1 MLARNWHCGKS
12 LLYLRK
18 PMFTGIIES
27 VGKVESLQSVGG
39 DVRLRIQ
46 TDLNMS
52 DVHLGDSIATNG
64 ICLTVID
71 WGENWYA
78 ADVSRESLNRTTLGQ
93 WKVGL
98 RVNVEKAMLPTTRF
112 GGHIVSG
119 HVDVVGEI
127 TVVKSDARSLYFEV
141 TAPAEIARYL
151 AEKGSITVDGI
162 SLTIN
167 HLRGN
172 VLSLN
177 LIPHTAERTNIGT
190 WQVGTQVNLEV
201 DILAR
206 YIERLLLGD
215 KAAETK
221 PQSKLSMDFLAENGF
236 LK

>member
-1 MLARNWHCGKS
+1 
-12 LLYLRK
+12 
-18 PMFTGIIES
+18 MFTGIIES
-27 VGKVESLQSVGG
+27 LGKVESLQSVGG
-39 DVRLRIQ
+39 DVRLRIG
-46 TDLNMS
+46 TSLDMS

-64 ICLTVID
+64 ICLTVIE

-78 ADVSRESLNRTTLGQ
+78 ADVSRESLNRTTLGT
-93 WKVGL
+93 WKVGQ

-119 HVDVVGEI
+119 HVDAVGDI
-127 TVVKSDARSLYFEV
+127 TVVREDARSIYYEV
-141 TAPAEIARYL
+141 TAPAEIAKYL
-151 AEKGSITVDGI
+151 AEKGSVTVDGI

-172 VLSLN
+172 VISLN

-190 WQVGTQVNLEV
+190 WKTGAKVNLEV
-201 DILAR
+201 DVLAR
-206 YIERLLLGD
+206 YIERLMLGD

-221 PQSKLSMDFLAENGF
+221 EQSKLSMAFLAENGF

>member
-1 MLARNWHCGKS
+1 VVSAEK
-12 LLYLRK
+12 K
-18 PMFTGIIES
+18 EIKMFTGIIES
-27 VGKVESLQSVGG
+27 LGKVESLQSVDG

-46 TDLNMS
+46 TDLDMS

-78 ADVSRESLNRTTLGQ
+78 ADVSRESLDRTTLAN
-93 WKVGL
+93 WKVGQP
-98 RVNVEKAMLPTTRF
+98 VNVEKAMLPTTRF

-119 HVDVVGEI
+119 HVDAVGEI
-127 TVVKSDARSLYFEV
+127 VVVRSDARSIYFEV
-141 TAPAEIARYL
+141 TAPKEIAKYL

-172 VLSLN
+172 ILSLN
-177 LIPHTAERTNIGT
+177 LIPHTAERTNISTWKLGT
-190 WQVGTQVNLEV
+190 KVNLEV

-215 KAAETK
+215 KAAETTE
-221 PQSKLSMDFLAENGF
+221 QSKISMEFLAENGF

>member
-1 MLARNWHCGKS
+1 
-12 LLYLRK
+12 
-18 PMFTGIIES
+18 MFTGIIES
-27 VGKVESLQSVGG
+27 LGQVESIQNVGG
-39 DVRLRIQ
+39 DVRVRIQ
-46 TDLNMS
+46 TDLDMS

-71 WGENWYA
+71 WGSNWYA
-78 ADVSRESLNRTTLGQ
+78 ADVSRESLNRTTLGTWQ
-93 WKVGL
+93 VGQP
-98 RVNVEKAMLPTTRF
+98 VNVEKAMLPTTRF
-112 GGHIVSG
+112 GGHIVTG

-127 TVVKSDARSLYFEV
+127 TLLRSDARSLYFEV
-141 TAPAEIARYL
+141 TAPAEVAKYL

-167 HLRGN
+167 HLNGN

-190 WQVGTQVNLEV
+190 WKAGTRVNLEV
-201 DILAR
+201 DVLAR

-221 PQSKLSMDFLAENGF
+221 AESKISLDFLAENGF

>member
-1 MLARNWHCGKS
+1 
-12 LLYLRK
+12 
-18 PMFTGIIES
+18 MFTGIIES
-27 VGKVESLQSVGG
+27 LGKVESLQNIGG
-39 DVRLRIQ
+39 DVRVRIQ
-46 TDLNMS
+46 TDLDMS

-71 WGENWYA
+71 WGSNWYS
-78 ADVSRESLNRTTLGQ
+78 ADVSCESLSRTTLAH
-93 WKVGL
+93 WKVGQV
-98 RVNVEKAMLPTTRF
+98 VNVEKAMLPTTRF

-127 TVVKSDARSLYFEV
+127 SQLRADARSLYFEV
-141 TAPAEIARYL
+141 TAPVEIAKYL

-172 VLSLN
+172 ILSLN
-177 LIPHTAERTNIGT
+177 LIPHTAERTNITT
-190 WQVGTQVNLEV
+190 WKVGTKVNLEV

-215 KAAETK
+215 KAAEVK
-221 PQSKLSMDFLAENGF
+221 QESAISLDFLAQNGF

>member
-1 MLARNWHCGKS
+1 
-12 LLYLRK
+12 
-18 PMFTGIIES
+18 MFTGIIES
-27 VGKVESLQSVGG
+27 LGQVESIQNVGG

-46 TDLNMS
+46 TDLDMS
-52 DVHLGDSIATNG
+52 DVHSGDSIATNG

-71 WGENWYA
+71 WGSNWYA
-78 ADVSRESLNRTTLGQ
+78 ADVSRESLNRTTLGAWQ
-93 WKVGL
+93 VGQP
-98 RVNVEKAMLPTTRF
+98 VNVEKAMLPTTRF

-127 TVVKSDARSLYFEV
+127 TLVRSDARSLYFEV
-141 TAPAEIARYL
+141 TAPAEVAKYL

-167 HLRGN
+167 HLNGN

-190 WQVGTQVNLEV
+190 WKAGTRVNLEV
-201 DILAR
+201 DVLAR

-215 KAAETK
+215 KAAEAK
-221 PQSKLSMDFLAENGF
+221 AESKISLDFLAENGF
-236 LK
+236 LR

>member
-1 MLARNWHCGKS
+1 
-12 LLYLRK
+12 
-18 PMFTGIIES
+18 MFTGIIES
-27 VGKVESLQSVGG
+27 LGKVESLQSVGG

-46 TDLNMS
+46 TDLDMS

-64 ICLTVID
+64 ICLTVIE
-71 WGENWYA
+71 WGDHWYA

-93 WKVGL
+93 WKIGQV
-98 RVNVEKAMLPTTRF
+98 VNVEKAMLPTTRF

-119 HVDVVGEI
+119 HVDGLGEI
-127 TVVKSDARSLYFEV
+127 TQVRQDARSLYFEV
-141 TAPAEIARYL
+141 TAPVELAKYL
-151 AEKGSITVDGI
+151 AEKGSVTVDGI

-172 VLSLN
+172 ILSLN

-190 WQVGTQVNLEV
+190 WQVGTKVNLEV
-201 DILAR
+201 DVLAR

-215 KAAETK
+215 QAAEQK
-221 PQSKLSMDFLAENGF
+221 PESKISMAFLAENGF

>member
-1 MLARNWHCGKS
+1 
-12 LLYLRK
+12 
-18 PMFTGIIES
+18 MFTGIIES

-46 TDLNMS
+46 TDLDMS

-64 ICLTVID
+64 ICLTVTD
-71 WGENWYA
+71 WGDHWYA

-93 WKVGL
+93 WKVGQ

-119 HVDVVGEI
+119 HVDAVGEI
-127 TVVKSDARSLYFEV
+127 TVVKADARSIYYEV
-141 TAPAEIARYL
+141 TAPVEIARYL
-151 AEKGSITVDGI
+151 AEKGSVTVDGI
-162 SLTIN
+162 SLKIN
-167 HLRGN
+167 YLRGN
-172 VLSLN
+172 VISLN

-190 WQVGTQVNLEV
+190 WQVGAKVNLEV
-201 DILAR
+201 DVLAR
-206 YIERLLLGD
+206 YIERLLLGN

-221 PQSKLSMDFLAENGF
+221 QQSKISMDFLAENGF